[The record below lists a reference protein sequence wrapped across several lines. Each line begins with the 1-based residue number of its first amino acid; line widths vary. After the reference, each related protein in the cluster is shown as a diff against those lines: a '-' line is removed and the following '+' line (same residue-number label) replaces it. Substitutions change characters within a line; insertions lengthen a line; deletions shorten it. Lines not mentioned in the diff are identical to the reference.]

1 MCGLI
6 GISNKSRIKAASLKS
21 SLVSLQTRGMD
32 ATGVAGFGRGE
43 LWFSKQDVHAA
54 KFDFDASIIGAT
66 AIGHTRAATQGSPS
80 EAGNN
85 HPINCGHIVGAHNG
99 MLWGERQFAERNGL
113 KLAYEVDSEAI
124 FRALQAARDLED
136 AAAMLNELEGDAT
149 IVWLDSTAPDTL
161 YAAALGG
168 RPAVWGKNR
177 QGDFAVASTLDAVR
191 RALDTKKLASS
202 GDIPEGDLW
211 IVEAGEI
218 VEKMDFATIGWT
230 WTASK
235 RVDRSRANG
244 PGTAANTTATLS
256 TLTWSIRDQ
265 DQDKYGDWLMWA
277 DPSEL
282 VEVAAD
288 LMERYDETPN
298 RIWSIVR
305 NHALPVDCSTSQD
318 AIAYETDRALNR
330 RYVVHT
336 GSEWTPFTRRA
347 IEEAAEMAF
356 ATALGGAQ

>member
-32 ATGVAGFGRGE
+32 ATGIAGFGKGE
-43 LWFSKQDVHAA
+43 LWFSKQDVNAA
-54 KFDFDASIIGAT
+54 KFNFDASIIGAT

-80 EAGNN
+80 DAGNN

-99 MLWGERQFAERNGL
+99 MLWGEREFARRNGL

-124 FRALQAARDLED
+124 FRAIQAARDLGD
-136 AAAMLNELEGDAT
+136 AAAMLDELEGDAT
-149 IVWLDSTAPDTL
+149 IVWLDSSSPDTL

-168 RPAVWGKNR
+168 RPAVWGRNR
-177 QGDFAVASTLDAVR
+177 QGDFAVASTLDAVQ
-191 RALDTKKLASS
+191 RALDTKKLVSS

-235 RVDRSRANG
+235 KVDRSRANG
-244 PGTAANTTATLS
+244 PGTAANTTA
-256 TLTWSIRDQ
+256 LTCQ
-265 DQDKYGDWLMWA
+265 DQDKYGHWLMWA

-298 RIWSIVR
+298 RIWSTVR
-305 NHALPVDCSTSQD
+305 NHALPVDCSTAQD
-318 AIAYETDRALNR
+318 AIAYETDRSLNR

-336 GSEWTPFTRRA
+336 GFDWIPFTRRA

>member
-32 ATGVAGFGRGE
+32 ATGIAGFGKGE
-43 LWFSKQDVHAA
+43 LWFSKQDVNAA
-54 KFDFDASIIGAT
+54 KFNFDASIIGAT

-80 EAGNN
+80 DAGNN

-99 MLWGERQFAERNGL
+99 MLWGEREFARRNGL

-124 FRALQAARDLED
+124 FRAIQAARDLGD
-136 AAAMLNELEGDAT
+136 AAAMLDELEGDAT
-149 IVWLDSTAPDTL
+149 IVWLDSSSPDTL

-168 RPAVWGKNR
+168 RPAVWGRNR
-177 QGDFAVASTLDAVR
+177 QGDFAVASTLDAVQ
-191 RALDTKKLASS
+191 RALDTKKLVSS

-218 VEKMDFATIGWT
+218 VEKMDFATISWT

-235 RVDRSRANG
+235 KVDRSRANG
-244 PGTAANTTATLS
+244 PGTAANTTA
-256 TLTWSIRDQ
+256 LTCQ
-265 DQDKYGDWLMWA
+265 DQDKYGHWLMWA

-298 RIWSIVR
+298 RIWSTVR

-336 GSEWTPFTRRA
+336 GSEWTQFARLS

>member
-32 ATGVAGFGRGE
+32 ATGIAGFGKGE
-43 LWFSKQDVHAA
+43 LWFSKQDVNAA
-54 KFDFDASIIGAT
+54 KFNFDASIIGAT

-80 EAGNN
+80 DAGNN

-99 MLWGERQFAERNGL
+99 MLWGEREFARRNGL

-124 FRALQAARDLED
+124 FRAIQAARDLGD
-136 AAAMLNELEGDAT
+136 AAAMLDELEGDAT
-149 IVWLDSTAPDTL
+149 IVWLDSSSPDTL

-168 RPAVWGKNR
+168 RPAVWGRNR
-177 QGDFAVASTLDAVR
+177 QGDFAVASTLDAVQ
-191 RALDTKKLASS
+191 RALDTKKLVSS

-218 VEKMDFATIGWT
+218 VEKMDFATISWT

-235 RVDRSRANG
+235 KVDRSRANG
-244 PGTAANTTATLS
+244 PGTAANTTA
-256 TLTWSIRDQ
+256 LTCQ
-265 DQDKYGDWLMWA
+265 DQDKYGHWLMWA

-298 RIWSIVR
+298 RIWSTVR

-318 AIAYETDRALNR
+318 AIAYETDRSLNR

-336 GSEWTPFTRRA
+336 GFDWIPFTRRA